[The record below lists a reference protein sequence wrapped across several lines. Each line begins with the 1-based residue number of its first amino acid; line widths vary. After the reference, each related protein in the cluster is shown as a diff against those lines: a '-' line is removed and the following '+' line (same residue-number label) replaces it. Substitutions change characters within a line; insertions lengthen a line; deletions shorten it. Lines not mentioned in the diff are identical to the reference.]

1 MKNLIKR
8 KTNVSNYMYDINYF
22 ENVIIEMAERREYR
36 MKKILIYKLSHHF
49 KNKFNTII
57 EQRLYI

>member
-8 KTNVSNYMYDINYF
+8 KTSVSNYMYDRNYF

-36 MKKILIYKLSHHF
+36 ITKVLINCAMIQEKI
-49 KNKFNTII
+49 
-57 EQRLYI
+57 